1 MGFFLHAH
9 ENDAIKSKEVAF
21 GACRIQP
28 FRREPFFEKAA
39 EGAGLLIAAV

>member
-1 MGFFLHAH
+1 MH
-9 ENDAIKSKEVAF
+9 DAAKSKEVAF
-21 GACRIQP
+21 GACRIYA